1 MTLSQK
7 KRVSNDRWIK
17 ENYRQVKLS
26 MPQSEAEELEHDCS
40 SRKLSKA
47 GFIRAAIKEKMMRDR
62 AKPTPTSSPPDSYP
76 EDEDEIPQ
84 DAVSRPIQP
93 FDTSDDDT
101 DTEEYPQSKEEWLAW
116 SVLRESE
123 SVDEWRCRLNHAL
136 GKFSG
141 INAALWMAAMPKDS
155 LDLLQGFDAE
165 SMEQRRKQQE
175 EQRAQELEQS
185 APIPC
190 PTFCWDDGLSPEQ
203 REERLKADR
212 QRFRELDAIRKKRR
226 FTQKEHLEFIH
237 LLTIHKDDKQ

>member
-1 MTLSQK
+1 
-7 KRVSNDRWIK
+7 
-17 ENYRQVKLS
+17 
-26 MPQSEAEELEHDCS
+26 
-40 SRKLSKA
+40 
-47 GFIRAAIKEKMMRDR
+47 MRDR

-93 FDTSDDDT
+93 IDTSDDDT

-190 PTFCWDDGLSPEQ
+190 PTFCWNDGLSPEQ